1 VRGSAKAARA
11 LLIDDDQDARVILRR
26 ALERKGLEVV
36 EAESGDQGLRELFS
50 ARPDIVLLD
59 IGLPGLDGWGTLA
72 RIRQL
77 TNVPVMMVSGESSE
91 LEKVRALQGGADDY
105 VTKPF
110 GIQELLARTEV
121 LLRRAGPPNEQ
132 PPTYSDGLVE
142 IDFRSAEVTVA
153 KKRLTL
159 TPLEFRLLAAFVT
172 HPGEVL
178 SARRLLELAWGD
190 QSLARERVK
199 IYIGY
204 LRNKFRELGVDAPIE
219 TVRGFGY
226 RYRALNH
233 P

>member
-1 VRGSAKAARA
+1 
-11 LLIDDDQDARVILRR
+11 VILRR
-26 ALERKGLEVV
+26 ALERNGLDVV
-36 EAESGDQGLRELFS
+36 EAETGDEGLHALFN

-77 TNVPVMMVSGESSE
+77 TNVPVMMVSGQSSE
-91 LEKVRALQGGADDY
+91 LEKVRALRGGADDY
-105 VTKPF
+105 MTKPL

-121 LLRRAGPPNEQ
+121 LLRRAARPDEES
-132 PPTYSDGLVE
+132 PTYADGLVE

-153 KKRLTL
+153 KRRLML
-159 TPLEFRLLAAFVT
+159 TPLEFRLLAAFVR

-190 QSLARERVK
+190 QALARERVK

-204 LRNKFRELGVDAPIE
+204 LRNKFRDLGVDAPIE

-226 RYRALNH
+226 RYDAQRG

>member
-1 VRGSAKAARA
+1 M
-11 LLIDDDQDARVILRR
+11 ILRR
-26 ALERKGLEVV
+26 ALERNGIEVV
-36 EAESGDQGLRELFS
+36 EAETGNDGLRALFS
-50 ARPDIVLLD
+50 ARPDVVLLD
-59 IGLPGLDGWGTLA
+59 IGLPGLDGWGTLD
-72 RIRQL
+72 RIRQV
-77 TNVPVMMVSGESSE
+77 TDVPVMMVSGQSSE
-91 LEKVRALQGGADDY
+91 LEKVRALKAGADDY

-121 LLRRAGPPNEQ
+121 LLRRAAPPDEQ

-142 IDFRSAEVTVA
+142 IDFRNAEVRVA
-153 KKRLTL
+153 KRRLRL
-159 TPLEFRLLAAFVT
+159 TPLEFRLLAAFVR

-190 QSLARERVK
+190 QGLARERVK

-226 RYRALNH
+226 RYHAQSG